1 MSGSRRHSRA
11 FRCAATATATAT
23 ATSDDEDRRAA
34 ECDALRAIYGDDDVV
49 VATVD
54 ARGTRVV
61 EVSLWRGTWRCRA
74 TLPVGYP
81 SRAPPDVRFVC
92 LGERDD
98 AARACERAAEAGVED
113 AWEATG
119 RECCVFALVERAR
132 ERVDALEDGGRR
144 EGDDEGDGEGD
155 DDAAPAAM
163 APAGTVGTAGAEDD
177 ARRADVRS
185 RLTSREP
192 VVEKKS
198 VFQAHVCVGVRDVS
212 EVAIV
217 MDILNESRKVRTAT
231 HNILAYR
238 VSRND
243 ASKSFYQ
250 DHDDDGETA
259 AGGRLLRL
267 LVLAD
272 ARDVVVVVSRWYG
285 GVHLGPARF
294 HVINACARDALVAL
308 GEIHQ

>member
-1 MSGSRRHSRA
+1 MRG
-11 FRCAATATATAT
+11 
-23 ATSDDEDRRAA
+23 DDGDGDADEEDEERRAA
-34 ECDALRAIYGDDDVV
+34 ECDALRAIYGDERVV

-61 EVSLWRGTWRCRA
+61 EVSLRRGAWRCRA
-74 TLPVGYP
+74 TLGERYP
-81 SRAPPDVRFVC
+81 SREPPDVRFVC
-92 LGERDD
+92 LTTRDD
-98 AARACERAAEAGVED
+98 GARACERAAEAGVED

-119 RECCVFALVERAR
+119 RECCVFALIERAR
-132 ERVDALEDGGRR
+132 ERVDALEDGDRR
-144 EGDDEGDGEGD
+144 AREDEGAGAGAGAGD
-155 DDAAPAAM
+155 VDAAPAAI
-163 APAGTVGTAGAEDD
+163 AGTAGTAGAEDD

-198 VFQAHVCVGVRDVS
+198 VFQAHVCVGVKDVS
-212 EVAIV
+212 EGAIV
-217 MDILNESRKVRTAT
+217 MDILNESRRVRAAT

-243 ASKSFYQ
+243 ASKTFYQ

-285 GVHLGPARF
+285 GIHLGPARF
-294 HVINACARDALVAL
+294 HVINACAKDALVAL

>member
-1 MSGSRRHSRA
+1 M
-11 FRCAATATATAT
+11 
-23 ATSDDEDRRAA
+23 
-34 ECDALRAIYGDDDVV
+34 
-49 VATVD
+49 
-54 ARGTRVV
+54 
-61 EVSLWRGTWRCRA
+61 W
-74 TLPVGYP
+74 
-81 SRAPPDVRFVC
+81 C
-92 LGERDD
+92 L
-98 AARACERAAEAGVED
+98 
-113 AWEATG
+113 
-119 RECCVFALVERAR
+119 ERAR
-132 ERVDALEDGGRR
+132 ERVDALEDGDRR
-144 EGDDEGDGEGD
+144 AREDEGAGAGAGAGD
-155 DDAAPAAM
+155 VDAAPAAI
-163 APAGTVGTAGAEDD
+163 AGTAGTAGAEDD

-198 VFQAHVCVGVRDVS
+198 VFQAHVCVGVKDVS

-217 MDILNESRKVRTAT
+217 MDILNESRRVRAAT

-243 ASKSFYQ
+243 ASKTFYQ

-285 GVHLGPARF
+285 GIHLGPARF
-294 HVINACARDALVAL
+294 HVINACAKDALVAL